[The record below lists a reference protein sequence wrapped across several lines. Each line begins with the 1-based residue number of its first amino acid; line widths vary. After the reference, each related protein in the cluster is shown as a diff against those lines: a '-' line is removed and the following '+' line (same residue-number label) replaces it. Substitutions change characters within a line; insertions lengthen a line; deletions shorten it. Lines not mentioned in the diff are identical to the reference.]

1 MLEVVALGGL
11 GEFGMNMLALT
22 WGETTIVVDAGVMFP
37 DPELLGVDRIIP
49 DLTYLQQKGRAAA
62 LVLTHGHEDH
72 IGGVPHVLALVDGP
86 IYGTPLTLAMVE
98 PKLEEHGIDGR
109 ELIAVKPHDRV
120 TVGPFEIEF
129 IRVTHSI
136 PDCVALAIHTP
147 AGVIVHTGDFK
158 IDQTPLDGEHFDVH
172 RFAQLGSEGVLALFA
187 DSTNIDRRGF
197 TGSEREVVDAFEE
210 VFTSAPG
217 KLIVAAF
224 ASSIYRMQILVDL
237 AAQFDRKVA
246 FIGRGMIRNSEIAQR
261 LGYLRIPAGVQI
273 RDSQVGDYPAQ
284 DVLCL
289 STGSQGE
296 PMSAL
301 SRIAIDDHR
310 HVKVGPDDTVV
321 LSARSIPGNEKAI
334 GRVINH
340 LARRGAEVIYE
351 GIKHVH
357 VSGHGSEEELKLMLS
372 LVKPRFFIPVHGE
385 YRQLSQHG
393 RVAAR
398 VFEGRDPRPEILLA
412 ENGDILQFD
421 VDGARI
427 AGKAPVGRILIDDT
441 RTGEVGDEVLRDRR
455 HLAEDGLVV
464 PVVAINKQTGMLEG
478 VPDIITRG
486 FVMENS
492 AGAARG
498 RRAPAGRGRRSGQPR
513 GAHRSGADQGEAAR
527 RAAPLLSETFGT
539 TAVRAARHHGDL
551 TREWIDG
558 FAPGQRI
565 RRRGAVRGRAASGSS
580 RSPATSRATRSGSSA
595 PARMPTPPTSPG
607 GSARSSPSCRFSCS
621 ATRPTSVRRRW

>member
-11 GEFGMNMLALT
+11 GEFGMNMLALS
-22 WGETTIVVDAGVMFP
+22 WNETTIVVDAGVMFP

-72 IGGVPHVLALVDGP
+72 IGAVPHVVPMIDGP
-86 IYGTPLTLAMVE
+86 IYGTPLTLALVE
-98 PKLEEHGIDGR
+98 PKLEEHGIDSHQLVRVRPR
-109 ELIAVKPHDRV
+109 ERV
-120 TVGPFEIEF
+120 TVGPFTIEF
-129 IRVTHSI
+129 IRVTHSV

-158 IDQTPLDGEHFDVH
+158 IDQTPRDGEHFDIH
-172 RFAQLGSEGVLALFA
+172 RFAELGAAGVLALFA
-187 DSTNIDRRGF
+187 DSTNVDRRGF
-197 TGSEREVVDAFEE
+197 TGSEFEVVDAFEE
-210 VFTSAPG
+210 IFTSASG

-246 FIGRGMIRNSEIAQR
+246 FIGRGMMRNSEIAQR
-261 LGYLRIPAGVQI
+261 LGYLRIPAGMQI
-273 RDSQVGDYPAQ
+273 RDSEVGTYPAQ

-289 STGSQGE
+289 ATGSQGE
-296 PMSAL
+296 PMAAL

-310 HVKVGPDDTVV
+310 YVKVGPDDTVV

-340 LARRGAEVIYE
+340 LARRGADVIYE

-357 VSGHGSEEELKLMLS
+357 VSGHGSEEELKLMLT
-372 LVKPRFFIPVHGE
+372 LVRPRFFIPVHGE
-385 YRQLSQHG
+385 YRQLSQHA

-398 VFEGRDPRPEILLA
+398 VFAGRDPKPEILLA
-412 ENGDILQFD
+412 ENGDRIVFD
-421 VDGARI
+421 EAGARI
-427 AGKAPVGRILIDDT
+427 AGKAPVGRVLIDDT

-455 HLAEDGLVV
+455 HLAEDGLVI
-464 PVVAINKQTGMLEG
+464 PVVAINKQTGALEG

-492 AGAARG
+492 QALLADAARLLTEVVERASLEERTDQGLIKENLRVELRRFIRKRSG
-498 RRAPAGRGRRSGQPR
+498 RR
-513 GAHRSGADQGEAAR
+513 
-527 RAAPLLSETFGT
+527 PLVLPVIME
-539 TAVRAARHHGDL
+539 
-551 TREWIDG
+551 I
-558 FAPGQRI
+558 
-565 RRRGAVRGRAASGSS
+565 
-580 RSPATSRATRSGSSA
+580 
-595 PARMPTPPTSPG
+595 
-607 GSARSSPSCRFSCS
+607 
-621 ATRPTSVRRRW
+621 

>member
-1 MLEVVALGGL
+1 MLEVVPLGGL

-22 WGETTIVVDAGVMFP
+22 WGDTTIVVDAGVMFP

-49 DLTYLQQKGRAAA
+49 DLTYLQQKGGAAA

-72 IGGVPHVLALVDGP
+72 IGGVPHVMPFVHGP
-86 IYGTPLTLAMVE
+86 ILGTPLTLALVE
-98 PKLEEHGIDGR
+98 PKLEEHGLKDASR
-109 ELIAVKPHDRV
+109 LRAVRPRDHV
-120 TVGPFEIEF
+120 AIGPFDIEF
-129 IRVTHSI
+129 IRVTHSM
-136 PDCVALAIHTP
+136 PDCVALAIRTP
-147 AGVIVHTGDFK
+147 AGVVVHTGDFK
-158 IDQTPLDGEHFDVH
+158 IDQTPIDGEHFDVH

-197 TGSEREVVDAFEE
+197 TGSELEVVEAFEE
-210 VFTSAPG
+210 IFTSASG
-217 KLIVAAF
+217 RIIVAAF

-246 FIGRGMIRNSEIAQR
+246 FVGRGMIQNSEIAQR

-273 RDSQVGDYPAQ
+273 RDSEIGGYPAQ

-310 HVKVGPDDTVV
+310 HVKLSPDDTVV

-334 GRVINH
+334 GRVMNH
-340 LARRGAEVIYE
+340 IARRGANVIYE

-372 LVKPRFFIPVHGE
+372 LVRPRYFVPVHGE
-385 YRQLSQHG
+385 YRQLSQHA
-393 RVAAR
+393 RIAAR
-398 VFEGRDPRPEILLA
+398 VFAGKQSKTDVLLA
-412 ENGDILQFD
+412 ENGDVITFD
-421 VDGARI
+421 DAGSRI
-427 AGKAPVGRILIDDT
+427 SGKAPVGRVLIDGT

-478 VPDIITRG
+478 LPDIITRG
-486 FVMENS
+486 FVMEDS
-492 AGAARG
+492 QALLADGARVLADVIEQSSVEERTDQGLIKEKLRVELRRFFRKRSG
-498 RRAPAGRGRRSGQPR
+498 RRPFVLPVIM
-513 GAHRSGADQGEAAR
+513 E
-527 RAAPLLSETFGT
+527 
-539 TAVRAARHHGDL
+539 
-551 TREWIDG
+551 I
-558 FAPGQRI
+558 
-565 RRRGAVRGRAASGSS
+565 
-580 RSPATSRATRSGSSA
+580 
-595 PARMPTPPTSPG
+595 
-607 GSARSSPSCRFSCS
+607 
-621 ATRPTSVRRRW
+621 